1 MLCYTSAHLPGS
13 ICAVQN
19 FVHYLKRIGALIIAH
34 KNWQVCSSVRL
45 SSTSVWSNDVGKHM
59 PNFWL

>member
-45 SSTSVWSNDVGKHM
+45 SSTSVWSNDV
-59 PNFWL
+59 